1 MIWNT
6 KIIAL
11 TATSILLAG
20 SAVYAYNKGRQS
32 GMQEVQTLWDS
43 ERLATQAAQAEELM
57 KARQTEQAL
66 QKAINRIRQEKQRE
80 ATRLVN
86 DYAAVIN
93 SLHERPDRPAE
104 GAAGVPK
111 GADAG
116 TRPATG
122 CTGAQLYKPYAAILA
137 GEALRA
143 DQLRIAL
150 NTCIEAYNQTR
161 REINGE

>member
-43 ERLATQAAQAEELM
+43 ERLVAAQAHAEQQM

-66 QKAINRIRQEKQRE
+66 QKLVDRQRKAHQNEVARIVRE
-80 ATRLVN
+80 YTALT
-86 DYAAVIN
+86 D
-93 SLHERPDRPAE
+93 SLRDRPEARAADGGVPE
-104 GAAGVPK
+104 GAVAGV
-111 GADAG
+111 
-116 TRPATG
+116 G
-122 CTGAQLYKPYAAILA
+122 CTGAGLSKPDAEFLSWYSASAARTQA
-137 GEALRA
+137 ALDA
-143 DQLRIAL
+143 
-150 NTCIEAYNQTR
+150 CVHAYEQVR
-161 REINGE
+161 REVNGE